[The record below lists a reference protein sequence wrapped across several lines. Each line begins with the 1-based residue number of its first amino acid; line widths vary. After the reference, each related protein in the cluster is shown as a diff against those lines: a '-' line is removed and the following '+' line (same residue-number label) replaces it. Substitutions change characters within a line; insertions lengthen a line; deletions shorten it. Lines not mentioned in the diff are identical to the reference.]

1 MMDNSA
7 ATSGPH
13 TPAPD
18 PQTLQAGSAS
28 TGIRKPQLERTMVT
42 TLQTPN
48 LSAPAED
55 SPPDARVAALVAT
68 VRARLAAAPHI
79 PSATYRVQLNRY
91 FTFEQAREQV
101 EYLRRLGISDLY
113 ASPYFAANAGSL
125 HGYDIV
131 NHNEL
136 NPEIGS
142 QDDYDALVAEL
153 HRAGMYQVLD
163 IVPNHMGIGQLGN
176 TWWLDVLENGPAS
189 VYAPY
194 FDIEWDP
201 INTKITNKVLL
212 PILGDQYGKVLENQE
227 LRLSFLPE
235 DGAFRLHY
243 YDRTFPIEPG
253 SYQAILDY
261 DKAALIEELGAESE
275 AALEYQSILTALQ
288 HLPPPDEADRDRVL
302 ERNREKEIIKR
313 RLASLCAAEPRVPAH
328 VERSVSAFN
337 GMAGEPR
344 SFDLLD
350 RLLDAQP
357 YRLSFWR
364 IAGEEIN
371 YRRFFDIN
379 ELAAIQVDQLPVFE
393 ETHRTILQLLAAG
406 KANGLRIDHIDGLL
420 DPAGYLENVQRGYVL
435 AVCRACMDELAEPIP
450 DAERP
455 ALEAAVLER
464 FAGPDAFFQPL
475 YTLVEKILGRGE
487 SLPADWATYGT
498 TGYEFT
504 NAVNGLFVN
513 RANAKAFD
521 ALYTTFTDETVK
533 FADLAYE
540 SKKQIMRLSLSSEI
554 NMLTNMLN
562 RISQSDRRYRDF
574 TLNSIRHAIREVIA
588 CFPVYRTYITARRPV
603 PDKRD
608 QSFVE
613 TAVARA
619 KQRNPATDLTI
630 FDFLR
635 DILVLKD
642 YAGLS
647 DADQMAHMKFVL
659 KFQQVTGPVIAKGL
673 EDTAFYVYNRLISLN
688 EVGGEPGYFGLSPAD
703 FHKQQSDRQR
713 RWPAALLTTSTHD
726 TKRSEDVRARIDVL
740 SERPKEW
747 RTAVRRWARAN
758 RKYKRSVDG
767 QLAPSPNEEYFLYQ
781 TLLGVWPCEAGLDDA
796 AYEDLLSRVDAYM
809 RKALNEAKVHSS
821 WVNTNE
827 PYVAAVSD
835 FIRAILRRDEDN
847 RFLPDFLAF
856 QQEITHYG
864 AFNSLAQVLLK
875 ITSPGV
881 PDIYQGTELW
891 DFSLVDPDN
900 RRPVD
905 YGLRRRLL
913 DEVAAVTDPAGAAAL
928 MEARADGRIKLFVTS
943 RALTYRR
950 DHADLFQAGAYT
962 PLVAQGRHAECSVAF
977 ARSAGDRQ
985 VITVVPV
992 LAAGLAKSGERIT
1005 PVGAVWSDTWLEV
1018 PGATAGQ
1025 AFRNL
1030 FTGEVVEAEERN
1042 GKAGLALEQVL
1053 AVFPVALLERI

>member
-1 MMDNSA
+1 M
-7 ATSGPH
+7 
-13 TPAPD
+13 
-18 PQTLQAGSAS
+18 
-28 TGIRKPQLERTMVT
+28 
-42 TLQTPN
+42 
-48 LSAPAED
+48 
-55 SPPDARVAALVAT
+55 PPDARVEALVDA
-68 VRARLAAAPHI
+68 VRARLAAGPHI

-91 FTFEQAREQV
+91 FTFAQAREQV
-101 EYLRRLGISDLY
+101 EYLHRLGISDLY

-142 QDDYDALVAEL
+142 QEDYDALVAEL
-153 HRAGMYQVLD
+153 HRHSMYQVLD

-176 TWWLDVLENGPAS
+176 TWWMDVLENGPAS

-227 LRLSFLPE
+227 LRLSFVPE

-243 YDRTFPIEPG
+243 YDRPFPIEPG
-253 SYQAILDY
+253 SYQAVLDY
-261 DKAALIEELGAESE
+261 DKAALIDELGAESE

-288 HLPPPDEADRDRVL
+288 HLPPPDETDRDRVL

-313 RLASLCAAEPRVPAH
+313 RLASLCAAEPRVVAH
-328 VERSVSAFN
+328 IERSVAAFN
-337 GMAGEPR
+337 GTAGEPR

-420 DPAGYLENVQRGYVL
+420 DPAGYLDDLQRGYVL
-435 AVCRACMDELAEPIP
+435 AVCRACMDELPESIP

-464 FAGPDAFFQPL
+464 LAAPGAPDAALRPL
-475 YTLVEKILGRGE
+475 YTVVEKILGRGE

-504 NAVNGLFVN
+504 NALNGLFVN
-513 RANAKAFD
+513 RANARAFD
-521 ALYTTFTDETVK
+521 ALYTTFTGETVK

-588 CFPVYRTYITARRPV
+588 CFPVYRTYISARRPV

-608 QSFVE
+608 QGFVE

-619 KQRNPATDLTI
+619 KKRNPATDLTI

-635 DILVLKD
+635 DILVLTD
-642 YAGLS
+642 YADLS
-647 DADQMAHMKFVL
+647 EADQVAHLKFVL

-688 EVGGEPGYFGLSPAD
+688 EVGGEPGDFGLSPAD
-703 FHKQQSDRQR
+703 FHKQQADRQR

-747 RTAVRRWARAN
+747 RAALRRWARAN
-758 RKYKRSVDG
+758 RKHKRSVDG

-781 TLLGVWPCEAGLDDA
+781 TLLGVWPCAGDLDDA

-809 RKALNEAKVHSS
+809 RKALNEAKIHSS

-827 PYVAAVSD
+827 PYLAAVSD
-835 FIRAILRRDEDN
+835 FIRAILRRDDAN

-856 QQEITHYG
+856 QQEVAHYG

-913 DEVAAVTDPAGAAAL
+913 DEVAAVADPAGAAAL
-928 MEARADGRIKLFVTS
+928 VETRADGRIKLFVTS
-943 RALTYRR
+943 RALAYRR
-950 DHADLFQAGAYT
+950 NHADLFQAGTYT
-962 PLVAQGRHAECSVAF
+962 PLAAQGRHAECSVAF

-992 LAAGLAKSGERIT
+992 LAAGLAKSGERGLPLGT
-1005 PVGAVWSDTWLEV
+1005 VWGDTWLEV

-1025 AFRNL
+1025 GFRNV
-1030 FTGEVVEAEERN
+1030 FTGEVVEAQERN

>member
-1 MMDNSA
+1 
-7 ATSGPH
+7 
-13 TPAPD
+13 
-18 PQTLQAGSAS
+18 
-28 TGIRKPQLERTMVT
+28 MVT
-42 TLQTPN
+42 TLQTQD
-48 LSAPAED
+48 APAPAAD
-55 SPPDARVAALVAT
+55 ADARVEALVSA
-68 VRARLAAAPHI
+68 VRARLATGPHV
-79 PSATYRVQLNRY
+79 PAATYRVQLNRF
-91 FTFEQAREQV
+91 FTFQQAREQV
-101 EYLRRLGISDLY
+101 EYLHRLGISDLY
-113 ASPYFAANAGSL
+113 ASPYFTANPESL
-125 HGYDIV
+125 HGYDVV

-136 NPEIGS
+136 NPQIGS
-142 QDDYDALVAEL
+142 RQDYDALVAEL
-153 HRAGMYQVLD
+153 HGRGMYQVLD

-176 TWWLDVLENGPAS
+176 TWWMDVLENGPAS

-212 PILGDQYGKVLENQE
+212 PILGDQYGKVLEKQE

-235 DGAFRLHY
+235 EGTFRLHY

-253 SYQAILDY
+253 SYQAILDW
-261 DKAALIEELGAESE
+261 DKAALIDELGIESE

-288 HLPPPDEADRDRVL
+288 HLPPPDETDRDRVL

-313 RLASLCAAEPRVPAH
+313 RLATLCATEPRVTAH
-328 VERSVSAFN
+328 IERNVAAFN
-337 GMAGEPR
+337 GVAGDAR

-350 RLLDAQP
+350 RLLDGQP

-371 YRRFFDIN
+371 YRRFFDVN
-379 ELAAIQVDQLPVFE
+379 ELAAIQVDQLPVFQ
-393 ETHRTILQLLAAG
+393 ETHRTILHLLATG

-420 DPAGYLENVQRGYVL
+420 DPAGYLDDVQHGYAL
-435 AVCRACMDELAEPIP
+435 ALCRACMDELAEPIP
-450 DAERP
+450 AAERP

-464 FAGPDAFFQPL
+464 IDTLSAGDAPFRPL
-475 YTLVEKILGRGE
+475 YTVVEKILGRGE
-487 SLPADWATYGT
+487 SLPADWAVSGT

-521 ALYTTFTDETVK
+521 VLYTTFTDDNVK
-533 FADLAYE
+533 FADMVYE
-540 SKKQIMRLSLSSEI
+540 SKKQIMRLSLSSEV

-562 RISQSDRRYRDF
+562 RISQSDRHYRDF

-608 QSFVE
+608 QGYIE

-635 DILVLKD
+635 DILLLKD
-642 YAGLS
+642 YADLS
-647 DADQMAHMKFVL
+647 EADQIARVKFVL

-703 FHKQQSDRQR
+703 FHKQQADRQR
-713 RWPAALLTTSTHD
+713 RWPASILTTSTHD

-747 RTAVRRWARAN
+747 RAALRRWARWN
-758 RKYKRSVDG
+758 RKHKRSVDG
-767 QLAPSPNEEYFLYQ
+767 QPAPSANEEYFLYQ
-781 TLLGVWPCEAGLDDA
+781 TLLGVWPFEADLDDA
-796 AYEDLLSRVDAYM
+796 AYDDLISRVDAYM

-827 PYVAAVSD
+827 PYAAAVSD
-835 FIRAILRRDEDN
+835 FIRAILRRDAAN

-856 QQEITHYG
+856 QQEIAHYG
-864 AFNSLAQVLLK
+864 VFNSLAQVLLK

-881 PDIYQGTELW
+881 PDIYQGNELW

-905 YGLRRRLL
+905 YRLRRRLL
-913 DEVAAVTDPAGAAAL
+913 DEVAPVADAAGAAAL
-928 MEARADGRIKLFVTS
+928 VEAKADGRIKLFVTN

-950 DHADLFQAGAYT
+950 DHVELFQAGAYT
-962 PLVAQGRHAECSVAF
+962 PLTAQGRHAECSVAF
-977 ARSAGDRQ
+977 ARSAGARQ
-985 VITVVPV
+985 VLVVVPV
-992 LAAGLAKSGERIT
+992 LTAGLAKSGERVT
-1005 PVGAVWSDTWLEV
+1005 PVGAVWADTWLEI
-1018 PGATAGQ
+1018 PAASAGQ
-1025 AFRNL
+1025 AYRNL
-1030 FTGEVVEAEERN
+1030 FTGEIVEAQERN
-1042 GKAGLALEQVL
+1042 GKVGLALAEVL
-1053 AVFPVALLERI
+1053 AVFPVALLERIEI